1 MIRDGDAE
9 LVLSGSAD
17 CSLSPLWLAAY
28 QQMGVLA
35 SEHPDRGPAWA
46 CRPFDRTR
54 SGFAVGEGA
63 AMLLLESRES
73 ATRRGVRPW
82 ARLAGWAAG
91 SDPQGLIQ
99 LSEADSPLAEV
110 IEKAISRAG
119 LGPQD
124 VACVCAHGTATIA
137 NDRTEIDSF
146 RRVFGRHLTSLPVVS
161 AKGAVGHL
169 MGAAGAV
176 ETALAI
182 LTRFHGKGPG
192 TSTLIESDPR
202 FSDLCLPA
210 TSFSLPAGAVLKT
223 SLGFGGH
230 LAAIVVA

>member
-9 LVLSGSAD
+9 LVLAGSAD

-35 SEHPDRGPAWA
+35 SEHP
-46 CRPFDRTR
+46 
-54 SGFAVGEGA
+54 
-63 AMLLLESRES
+63 ESRS
-73 ATRRGVRPW
+73 SLGMPAVRPNQVGFRRRRRSRHAAPRIPGIGDPAGRSTL

-182 LTRFHGKGPG
+182 LTRFHGESPG
-192 TSTLIESDPR
+192 TSTSSKPTR
-202 FSDLCLPA
+202 
-210 TSFSLPAGAVLKT
+210 G
-223 SLGFGGH
+223 
-230 LAAIVVA
+230 